1 MGTQMRIVQNNSFDA
16 NAKLLN
22 FSKKLKTAG
31 GGGLGKGNV
40 G

>member
-1 MGTQMRIVQNNSFDA
+1 MIIVQNNSFDA

-31 GGGLGKGNV
+31 GGVGEGNV
-40 G
+40 GRIW